1 VIRPL
6 VPADWPAVRNIHQEG
21 IDTGHATFQAAP
33 PASWDE
39 FDAGKLAV
47 GRLVAVDGDRVLGWV
62 AVSPTSS
69 REVYR
74 GVVEHSVYV
83 AAAARGRG
91 VGRALL
97 EALTEAADASDI
109 WTIQASLFPENTAT
123 IALHLAAGFRRVG
136 TRERVARMAYGP
148 LADTWRDTVLIER
161 RRPHHLDARRGR
173 QADDVTPP
181 PGSGRGAARAGPS
194 YGP

>member
-1 VIRPL
+1 MT
-6 VPADWPAVRNIHQEG
+6 PADWGAVQAVHQEG
-21 IDTGHATFQAAP
+21 IETGHATFQTAP

-39 FDAGKLAV
+39 FDAGKLDVA
-47 GRLVAVDGDRVLGWV
+47 RLVAVDGDRVLGWV
-62 AVSPTSS
+62 ALSPTST

-109 WTIQASLFPENTAT
+109 WTIQASTFPENTAT
-123 IALHLAAGFRRVG
+123 IALHAAAGFRRVG

-148 LADTWRDTVLIER
+148 LAGTWRDTVLIER
-161 RRPHHLDARRGR
+161 RRPHHLDARRSR
-173 QADDVTPP
+173 QADDATPP
-181 PGSGRGAARAGPS
+181 PGSARGAERARPSGGP
-194 YGP
+194 